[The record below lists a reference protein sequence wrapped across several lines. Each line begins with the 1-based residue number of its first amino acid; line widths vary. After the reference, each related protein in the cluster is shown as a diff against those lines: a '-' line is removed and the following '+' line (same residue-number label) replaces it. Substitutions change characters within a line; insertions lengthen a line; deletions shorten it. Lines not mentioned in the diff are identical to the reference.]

1 MPVIA
6 QFLDEYVF
14 GPDRAQHLAATL
26 PANHAED
33 AARRERQTAALH
45 KKLRKIDASENAYA
59 REIETLASLPQNS
72 PAVTALRTRII
83 ERFTELEADRT
94 AINQQLAALT
104 KAPAFLEDP
113 GLLDALPTL
122 GGILTDAPQRLQAQL
137 FAALD
142 LQLIYKK
149 DTHQVTIYAT
159 ITPATPYALAA
170 IIDTSEPPTSANTAT
185 LTPLAR
191 NTLVSWRTQPRQ
203 TPSGAP
209 QPGRVG
215 LRALTAC
222 EPRR

>member
-1 MPVIA
+1 
-6 QFLDEYVF
+6 
-14 GPDRAQHLAATL
+14 
-26 PANHAED
+26 
-33 AARRERQTAALH
+33 
-45 KKLRKIDASENAYA
+45 
-59 REIETLASLPQNS
+59 LPQDS

-94 AINQQLAALT
+94 AINQQLTALT

-113 GLLDALPTL
+113 ALLDALPTL
-122 GGILTDAPQRLQAQL
+122 GGILADAPQRLQAQL

-170 IIDTSEPPTSANTAT
+170 IITASEPPTSANIAT

-191 NTLVSWRTQPRQ
+191 NTLWSWWDHPRQ
-203 TPSGAP
+203 KTVAQRGAE
-209 QPGRVG
+209 RSH
-215 LRALTAC
+215 
-222 EPRR
+222 